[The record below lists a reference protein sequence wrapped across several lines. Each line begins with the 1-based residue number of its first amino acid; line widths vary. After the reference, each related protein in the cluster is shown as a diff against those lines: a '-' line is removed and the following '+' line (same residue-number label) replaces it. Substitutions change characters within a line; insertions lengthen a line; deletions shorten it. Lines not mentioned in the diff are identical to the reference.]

1 VSGIEF
7 WHYTCEL
14 LFLKDQ
20 TFNKSATFAYR
31 YLMALILLE

>member
-1 VSGIEF
+1 
-7 WHYTCEL
+7 